1 MIPTRYPLACGGEL
15 SVCHTD
21 KFKAG
26 MLSVSL
32 VLPIDP
38 QKAWLTSLLLSVLR
52 RGTERYPTL
61 AAINRRLDYLYGTE
75 LSIRNFYRGDCR
87 IVGFSADLLGSGV
100 LPDGED
106 PVAGA
111 LDVMC
116 QILFHPILDEH
127 GLLDARYV
135 ESEKLQHCDNVRA
148 LKNSPRSYAS
158 DRCRA
163 LLYQDEPCGASIYG
177 AIEDVMALTPKEL
190 TEHWRELLRDVRF
203 SCFYVGAEPA
213 ERIKEALETAFEREG
228 VRRTGEAA
236 PLWLP
241 QVVRSAKEVRAG
253 EESLAVGQSQLV
265 LAWRTGTTMLD
276 PDYCACAVMN
286 EMLGNSPIS
295 KLFVQVRERLSL
307 CYFCSSHYNAYK
319 GTLTVHCGLDA
330 KDAALARQEILAQLQ
345 AIANGNFTRKEL
357 DAAKRSICNAY
368 EQIKDMPAAL
378 ESFYFGRSLLG
389 VRDTADE
396 MRRRFA
402 AVGRKEVIAAA
413 GRLTLQVDYFL
424 RGTLA
429 SEEDDDEEN

>member
-87 IVGFSADLLGSGV
+87 IVGFSADLLGSVV

-106 PVAGA
+106 LPAGVV
-111 LDVMC
+111 DVMC
-116 QILFHPILDEH
+116 QILFHPILDES

-135 ESEKLQHCDNVRA
+135 ESEKIQHCDNIRA

-163 LLYQDEPCGASIYG
+163 LLYQNEPCGASIYG
-177 AIEDVMALTPKEL
+177 TVEEVMAVTPKEL
-190 TEHWRELLRDVRF
+190 TEHWHRLLRDVRF

-213 ERIKEALETAFEREG
+213 EQIKAALEKAFEREG
-228 VRRTGEAA
+228 LGGTELADR
-236 PLWLP
+236 LWLP
-241 QVVRSAKEVRAG
+241 QVVRSADKVLSD
-253 EESLAVGQSQLV
+253 EEPLAVGQSQLV
-265 LAWRTGTTMLD
+265 LAWRTGITMLD
-276 PDYCACAVMN
+276 LDYCACAVMN

-330 KDAALARQEILAQLQ
+330 KDEALAKREILAQLQ
-345 AIANGNFTRKEL
+345 AIANGEFTKKEL
-357 DAAKRSICNAY
+357 DAAKCSICNAY
-368 EQIKDMPAAL
+368 EQIQDVPAAL

-389 VRDTADE
+389 VRDTADA
-396 MRRRFA
+396 MCRWFA
-402 AVGRKEVIAAA
+402 SVGRKEVIAAA
-413 GRLTLQVDYFL
+413 KKLTLQVVYFL
-424 RGTLA
+424 RGTLV
-429 SEEDDDEEN
+429 SGEDDDEEN

>member
-1 MIPTRYPLACGGEL
+1 MIPIQVPLSCGGTL

-38 QKAWLTSLLLSVLR
+38 SKAWMTSLLLSVLR
-52 RGTERYPTL
+52 RGTERYPSL

-87 IVGFSADLLGSGV
+87 VIGFSADLLGSGA
-100 LPDGED
+100 LPEGED
-106 PVAGA
+106 LTSGV

-116 QILFHPILDEH
+116 QILFHPLLDGE

-135 ESEKLQHCDNVRA
+135 ESEKKQHCDNIRA

-163 LLYQDEPCGASIYG
+163 LLYQNEPCGTSIYG
-177 AIEDVMALTPKEL
+177 TVEEVMAVTPEEL
-190 TEHWRELLRDVRF
+190 TAHWRAMLCDLQF
-203 SCFYVGAEPA
+203 SCFYVGAEPVEHIRA
-213 ERIKEALETAFEREG
+213 ALETAFAREG
-228 VRRTGEAA
+228 LGRTSE
-236 PLWLP
+236 PSLWLP
-241 QVVRSAKEVRAG
+241 QVVREADSVRTQ

-265 LAWRTGTTMLD
+265 LAWRTGCTMLD
-276 PDYCACAVMN
+276 PNYCACAVMN

-307 CYFCSSHYNAYK
+307 CYFCSSHYNSYK
-319 GTLTVHCGLDA
+319 GTLTVHCGLDV
-330 KDAALARQEILAQLQ
+330 KDAARAKREILSQLE
-345 AIANGNFTRKEL
+345 AIANGDFTRAEL
-357 DAAKRSICNAY
+357 LAAKRSICNAY
-368 EQIKDMPAAL
+368 EQIKDLPATL

-389 VRDTADE
+389 VRDTADD

-402 AVGRKEVIAAA
+402 TVRRKDVIAAA
-413 GRLTLQVDYFL
+413 KRLTLQVDYL
-424 RGTLA
+424 LCGTLTPK
-429 SEEDDDEEN
+429 EDDDEEI